1 MVNRLRKVLSTA
13 VFYATV
19 LFFIAILVG
28 PVYAQAAEDSA
39 SDEPRWVVGYALVI
53 LSVGVGLTAVCRM
66 GRRGQDIRRTE

>member
-1 MVNRLRKVLSTA
+1 MKKKLRTA
-13 VFYATV
+13 VSFAAALLLSLICAV
-19 LFFIAILVG
+19 

-39 SDEPRWVVGYALVI
+39 ADEPRWVIGYALVI